1 MLFGFRF
8 GKLGNKKNNLSN
20 KPIVSFDTS
29 TLIILDQNGNS
40 VVGAKVEVSN
50 GASVFI
56 SYTDENGKAEIKGKY
71 GNIYTLTI
79 SGENIETKVIYD
91 WQFQESYNI
100 QVETKPFLEVKP
112 EYIWLTRGNN
122 YTDTVDVMSNVDWFI
137 Q

>member
-1 MLFGFRF
+1 MLFSFRF
-8 GKLGNKKNNLSN
+8 GKLGNKNNNLSN

-50 GASVFI
+50 IASVFI
-56 SYTDENGKAEIKGKY
+56 SYTDENGNAKIKGKY

-91 WQFQESYNI
+91 WHFQESYNI

-122 YTDTVDVMSNVDWFI
+122 YTDNVDVLSNVDWFI